1 MVTPPQISLDTLRDV
16 DMCFGCGVNNPIGLK
31 LNFQQEGDVIRAEF
45 TPTKNHQGWADV
57 VHGGLIHCML
67 DEAMSYATM
76 YNGMCCVTAKM
87 ETRFRRPAPLGEPLI
102 ITSSILR
109 HRRQLVETQASISL
123 KDGTLIAESTASM
136 IVISPIKLDAV
147 KKEIKPKTTAKAVIW
162 DMDGVIADTGQH
174 HFRAWQKTFAKRGVN
189 FTEEDFRR
197 QFGQRNDSIIR
208 HHLGEKLSQDEV
220 DAFAK
225 EKEAT
230 YRRLARGKIKPLAGA
245 VELLKSLRKH
255 GFKAA
260 LATSAP
266 AENIRLVVQSL
277 GISDYF
283 DVIVAGRDVKEG
295 KPSPQGFLL
304 AAQKLR
310 VEPQNC
316 VIIEDAIAGIM
327 ACKRAGSHCIAV
339 TNTHP
344 EESLRAADLVVDS
357 LEKVSIED
365 LERLINL

>member
-1 MVTPPQISLDTLRDV
+1 MVTPPQIALDTLRDA

-45 TPTKNHQGWADV
+45 TPAKHHQGWADV
-57 VHGGLIHCML
+57 VHGGLITCML

-76 YNGMCCVTAKM
+76 YNGICCVTAKM

-102 ITSSILR
+102 ITSSLLS
-109 HRRQLVETQASISL
+109 HRRQLVETKASVSL

-136 IVISPIKLDAV
+136 IVINPIKLDPV
-147 KKEIKPKTTAKAVIW
+147 KKGVKPKTSAKAVIW

-189 FTEEDFRR
+189 FSEEDFKR

-208 HHLGEKLSQDEV
+208 CHLGKQLAQSEV

-225 EKEAT
+225 EKEAA
-230 YRRLARGKIKPLAGA
+230 YRRLARGKIKPLPGA

-255 GFKAA
+255 GFKVA

-266 AENIRLVVQSL
+266 AENIKLVLESL
-277 GISDYF
+277 GINDYF

-304 AAQKLR
+304 AAQKLG
-310 VEPQNC
+310 VEPRNC
-316 VIIEDAIAGIM
+316 VVIEDAIAGIM
-327 ACKRAGSHCIAV
+327 ACKRAGSYCIAV

-344 EESLRAADLVVDS
+344 EERLRAADMVVDS
-357 LEKVSIED
+357 LEKVGIED
-365 LERLINL
+365 LERLING